1 MSTISGTIGNL
12 SVLSVEKNPAG
23 GARVAMRLTA
33 DFAAYTG
40 SSDDATI
47 AAVSTA
53 VQNCRR
59 NGKTFTL
66 RGGFTLYPGYDAAQ
80 AVYFS
85 GASVSA
91 CTVST
96 AALTGNLTNAAGT
109 ELTSSVATTV
119 PVTMI
124 VWGDE
129 S

>member
-1 MSTISGTIGNL
+1 MATIAGTIGNCSL
-12 SVLSVEKNPAG
+12 ISAEINPFSG
-23 GARVAMRLTA
+23 TRVTCRLTA
-33 DFAAYTG
+33 DFGAYTA

-53 VQNCRR
+53 IQNMRR

-66 RGGFTLYPGYDAAQ
+66 RGGFTMLPGSDGAQ
-80 AVYFS
+80 AIYFS

-96 AALTGNLTNAAGT
+96 AALTGNLTVAAGT
-109 ELTSSVATTV
+109 EYTSSVATTV
-119 PVTMI
+119 PVTLC

>member
-1 MSTISGTIGNL
+1 MATIAGTIGNCSL
-12 SVLSVEKNPAG
+12 ISAEINPYG
-23 GARVAMRLTA
+23 GARVTCRLTA
-33 DFAAYTG
+33 DFPAYTA

-53 VQNCRR
+53 IQNMRR

-66 RGGFTLYPGYDAAQ
+66 RGGFTMLPGSDGAQ
-80 AVYFS
+80 AIYFS
-85 GASVSA
+85 GAAVSA

-96 AALTGNLTNAAGT
+96 AALTGNLTVAAGT
-109 ELTSSVATTV
+109 EYTSSVATTV
-119 PVTMI
+119 PVTLC